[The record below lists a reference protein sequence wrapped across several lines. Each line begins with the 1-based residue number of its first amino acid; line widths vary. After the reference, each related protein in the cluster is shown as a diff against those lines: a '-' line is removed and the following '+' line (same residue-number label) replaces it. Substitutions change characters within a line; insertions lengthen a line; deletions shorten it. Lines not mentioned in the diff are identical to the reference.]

1 MVNKSFE
8 ETVKEF
14 NSNILNGLS
23 SEEAKMRLEKIG
35 ENKLISKKK
44 ESLFILFLSQL
55 NDVMI
60 YILILASIISGIMGE
75 ISDSIIIII
84 VILINAIIGVV
95 QEYKAEKALES
106 FKKAK
111 HPKGYCKKRWY
122 YFRNF
127 FKRSCSWRYYNYRC
141 W

>member
-1 MVNKSFE
+1 MWFNKSFE

-106 FKKAK
+106 LKKLST
-111 HPKGYCKKRWY
+111 PKAIVKRDGIILEISS
-122 YFRNF
+122 
-127 FKRSCSWRYYNYRC
+127 KEVVLEIL
-141 W
+141 

>member
-1 MVNKSFE
+1 MWFNKSFE
-8 ETVKEF
+8 ETVKKF

-44 ESLFILFLSQL
+44 KSLFILFLSQL

-75 ISDSIIIII
+75 ISDPIIIII

-95 QEYKAEKALES
+95 QEY
-106 FKKAK
+106 
-111 HPKGYCKKRWY
+111 
-122 YFRNF
+122 
-127 FKRSCSWRYYNYRC
+127 
-141 W
+141 